1 MVDDFEMGIT
11 HIIRGDDGISN
22 TPRQILIQEAIG
34 AERPIYAHVPLILA
48 PDKSKMSARHG
59 ATSLRDFR
67 NQDYLPEAMV
77 NFLGLLGFNPGG
89 ERELYTLK
97 ELVEVFDLNR
107 VNKAGAVFNIE
118 KLNWFNKEHIK
129 LLSPEEQ
136 LNRVA
141 KDFDTST
148 PVLEVEK
155 IPWKDSN
162 AVEAK
167 KHLLKIVDCLDDS
180 EAIMSYA
187 NLVGKGSVLWPLRYV
202 LSGKEKSPDPFTL
215 LKILGRDE
223 SEKRVRK
230 AIELL

>member
-1 MVDDFEMGIT
+1 MIHGDITFDTTELKDFVIARNVNDPLYHLTVVVDDFEMGIT

-118 KLNWFNKEHIK
+118 KLNWFNKEHIN
-129 LLSPEEQ
+129 LSPEEQ
-136 LNRVA
+136 LNGARI
-141 KDFDTST
+141 SIQ
-148 PVLEVEK
+148 VLQC
-155 IPWKDSN
+155 
-162 AVEAK
+162 
-167 KHLLKIVDCLDDS
+167 LK
-180 EAIMSYA
+180 
-187 NLVGKGSVLWPLRYV
+187 
-202 LSGKEKSPDPFTL
+202 
-215 LKILGRDE
+215 
-223 SEKRVRK
+223 
-230 AIELL
+230 